1 MKKARKEAQQDGRK
15 ITSVEI
21 VCNGAKLS
29 ISAMLA
35 RLDLRRA
42 ESELAQAIAQGA
54 NNATVFD
61 LANEIESLK
70 H

>member
-29 ISAMLA
+29 IAAMLTKM
-35 RLDLRRA
+35 DLRRA
-42 ESELAQAIAQGA
+42 ENELAHAIAQGES
-54 NNATVFD
+54 NATVFD